1 MVDDQYS
8 TGVRPLLPMQLWLG
22 DWRGGV
28 LGYHSSS
35 LAGGH
40 RNVARAE
47 MRWSGE
53 SLVRGA
59 DVGASAFTQVGT
71 IWAGDAPY
79 GVNATRSSI
88 GFSLLAAYPTTS
100 KRLYRVDI
108 GIPLQRGSG
117 GGGGI
122 EVRFTSEDR
131 TQVFWREPDDVTRSR
146 TGSTPSSLFAWPA
159 Q

>member
-1 MVDDQYS
+1 
-8 TGVRPLLPMQLWLG
+8 
-22 DWRGGV
+22 
-28 LGYHSSS
+28 
-35 LAGGH
+35 
-40 RNVARAE
+40 
-47 MRWSGE
+47 
-53 SLVRGA
+53 
-59 DVGASAFTQVGT
+59 
-71 IWAGDAPY
+71 
-79 GVNATRSSI
+79 VNATRSSI

-108 GIPLQRGSG
+108 GFPLQRGSG